1 MGEGILFLPVFP
13 CLAREKPNGFGKGCF
28 VEGKFGRFRRE
39 GKKEKRAFEG
49 ITGRLGTCWQRLA
62 RFGSVYKSERDAN
75 VSNFCSSQRGTSDLP
90 EQNAN
95 SLAFT
100 ILLHFRS

>member
-1 MGEGILFLPVFP
+1 MVLGRVASLRKVWQVSEGVEEGE
-13 CLAREKPNGFGKGCF
+13 
-28 VEGKFGRFRRE
+28 
-39 GKKEKRAFEG
+39 RAFEG

-100 ILLHFRS
+100 ILLHLNS